1 MASAQA
7 QKSEQLSFADAQVLL
22 FDPVAA
28 NRAATRS
35 ALTTL
40 GFRGVIAISDI
51 GELERAWND
60 QSFDLLVADITQ
72 HAPAVCD
79 MVRAMR
85 SGGVGANPF
94 AHVVLMAWKLERDSV
109 QRALSCGSDD
119 LITRPFSID
128 FFAARVKVHTE
139 ARKPFVVTSE
149 YLGPDRRK
157 EPDRNSPNLMT
168 VPNLLLAKARE
179 FFDGATAAIEEIRV
193 AREKIESERARKTAF
208 KVACL
213 LHTMRESLAASQS
226 IDADMKKLEQT
237 ARDLSD
243 RSSDFLGE
251 EACTVIQAIG
261 LAVAE
266 ATASEAD
273 KLNELDRHTRALL
286 QVLYPSQ
293 SKEELLHEVAASVA
307 AMKARERKRQKT
319 A

>member
-1 MASAQA
+1 MATAQA
-7 QKSEQLSFADAQVLL
+7 RNNEQLSFGDANVLL

-28 NRAATRS
+28 NRAATRT

-51 GELERAWND
+51 KELERAWSD
-60 QSFDLLVADITQ
+60 QPFDLLVADITQ

-85 SGGVGANPF
+85 SGGVGSNPF

-119 LITRPFSID
+119 LITRPFSVD
-128 FFAARVKVHTE
+128 FFAARVRVHTE

-157 EPDRNSPNLMT
+157 EPNRDAPNLIT

-179 FFDGATAAIEEIRV
+179 FFEGATAAIEEIRV
-193 AREKIESERARKTAF
+193 AREKIEVERARKAAF

-226 IDADMKKLEQT
+226 IDADMHKLEQT
-237 ARDLSD
+237 ARDLSE
-243 RSSDFLGE
+243 RSSGFLGE
-251 EACTVIQAIG
+251 EACAVVAALSKTAAESATVG
-261 LAVAE
+261 
-266 ATASEAD
+266 AD
-273 KLNELDRHTRALL
+273 RLNELDRHARALL
-286 QVLYPSQ
+286 QALYPSQ
-293 SKEELLHEVAASVA
+293 SNEDLMREVAASVV
-307 AMKARERKRQKT
+307 AMKARDRKLQKT

>member
-35 ALTTL
+35 ALTKL

-60 QSFDLLVADITQ
+60 QSFDMLVADITQ

-79 MVRAMR
+79 MVRTMR

-128 FFAARVKVHTE
+128 FFAARVKVHTD

-193 AREKIESERARKTAF
+193 AREKIEIERARKTAF

-213 LHTMRESLAASQS
+213 LHTMREALAASQP
-226 IDADMKKLEQT
+226 IDADIKKLEQT
-237 ARDLSD
+237 ARDLAD

-251 EACTVIQAIG
+251 EACSVIEALGQ
-261 LAVAE
+261 AVANH
-266 ATASEAD
+266 TLGDAD